1 MKSNLILKCDSYK
14 FSMPGPTT
22 GNCGQWPPG
31 TTGLYAYTESRGGK
45 YGSTVFFGLQ
55 AFLKEYLAGKV
66 FGTVEIDEAYA
77 FAKAH
82 GEPFNRES
90 WFDLLESH
98 DGKLPVK
105 IKAVAEGTV
114 VPTHNALF
122 TIEAT
127 DPRFFWLVS
136 WLETSL
142 LRAVWYPTT
151 VCTKSFFIKKTIL
164 EYLNE
169 TSGAPRAEL
178 PFKLHDF
185 GARGV
190 SSGESAEL
198 GGMAHLVN
206 FMGSDTIE
214 GIRAANH
221 YYGCA
226 NGMAGFSIAASEH
239 STITSWGKEHELDA
253 YRNMLT
259 RFAKPNALVACVS
272 DSYDLYNAIENLW
285 CGELREE
292 IKSSGAKL
300 IIRPDSG
307 VPAEVVLKALQI
319 LERKVGAPLNGA
331 GYKQLPPWIG
341 LIQGDGVNHDSI
353 TEILSVMKL
362 NRFSASNI
370 AFGMGGALLQQIN
383 RDTQRFAYKTSEA
396 IISGQAV
403 PVFKDPVTDSGKRSK
418 KGRLSL
424 VHRNGEYQTI
434 SGSDAPDDL
443 LHTVFENGEIKK
455 LYTFDEVRANA
466 EMALT

>member
-1 MKSNLILKCDSYK
+1 MKHNLILSCDSYK
-14 FSMPGPTT
+14 LSMAGATT
-22 GNCGQWPPG
+22 GDAGQWPPG
-31 TTGLYAYTESRGGK
+31 TEGLYAYVESRGGK
-45 YGSTVFFGLQ
+45 YGSTLFFGLQ
-55 AFLKEYLAGKV
+55 AFLKEYLTGKV
-66 FGTVEIDEAYA
+66 FTTSDIDEATA
-77 FAKAH
+77 FAAAH

-90 WFDLLESH
+90 WYDLLDAH
-98 DGKLPVK
+98 DGKLPIR

-114 VPTHNALF
+114 VPTHNVLA

-151 VCTKSFFIKKTIL
+151 VATQSHFIKRTIL

-169 TSGAPRAEL
+169 TSTAPRTEIQ
-178 PFKLHDF
+178 FKLHDF

-190 SSGESAEL
+190 SSSESAEL

-221 YYGCA
+221 YYGCSG
-226 NGMAGFSIAASEH
+226 GMAGFSIPASEH
-239 STITSWGKEHELDA
+239 STITSWGKEREVDA

-259 RFAKPNALVACVS
+259 RFAKQNALVACVS

-292 IKSSGAKL
+292 IKASGVKL

-307 VPAEVVLKALQI
+307 NPPEVVLKALQI
-319 LERKVGAPLNGA
+319 LERKVGAPKNGA
-331 GYKQLPPWIG
+331 GYKQLPPWVG

-353 TEILSVMKL
+353 SEILSVMKL
-362 NRFSASNI
+362 NGYSASNI

-383 RDTQRFAYKTSEA
+383 RDTQKFAYKTSEA
-396 IISGQAV
+396 TINGQAV
-403 PVFKDPVTDSGKRSK
+403 SVFKDPVTDAGKRSK

-434 SGSDAPDDL
+434 SGSDSHDDL
-443 LHTVFENGEIKK
+443 LRVVFENGQMFNTQ
-455 LYTFDEVRANA
+455 TFDEVRANA
-466 EMALT
+466 EKALA